1 MTVIALPTRT
11 SRRYGGAVTSGLRE
25 SEEDQG
31 DVVRSLAARL
41 VEGDETAL
49 EAVYDRWSALDGP
62 ISSARAISLA
72 LSLRPSARNSSSTSS
87 DRIADLE

>member
-41 VEGDETAL
+41 VEGDI
-49 EAVYDRWSALDGP
+49 DRDG
-62 ISSARAISLA
+62 
-72 LSLRPSARNSSSTSS
+72 
-87 DRIADLE
+87 